1 MIIAPFALARRF
13 RITAAWRRWFWPSVV
28 FGVVMFV
35 LLIAYG
41 GLNGAAGQGL
51 VQRTMAATASGA
63 VIAMAAKL
71 LKRA

>member
-1 MIIAPFALARRF
+1 
-13 RITAAWRRWFWPSVV
+13 
-28 FGVVMFV
+28 MFV

-41 GLNGAAGQGL
+41 GLNGASGQGL
-51 VQRTMAATASGA
+51 VQRAMAAMAFGA